1 MNRLKDSQQKISE
14 TYCNFHVP
22 PPHPR
27 PPPKKNMVSR
37 LTSLFSH
44 QGQGSVHKAGGSAKS
59 CWAKV
64 SLNKVCMPRTGSHTD
79 IAPKVSPWYPRCT
92 VAIRV
97 LEVLPCLG
105 KSSRGEKNTER
116 RWRIWQKWSKV
127 YWIPFFDGLTRR
139 DAAKRGP
146 PIESV
151 TPRMCQVALPN
162 TVMTSW

>member
-22 PPHPR
+22 PPHP
-27 PPPKKNMVSR
+27 PQKNMVSR

-44 QGQGSVHKAGGSAKS
+44 QGQGSLHKAGGSAKS

-105 KSSRGEKNTER
+105 KSSRGK
-116 RWRIWQKWSKV
+116 K
-127 YWIPFFDGLTRR
+127 
-139 DAAKRGP
+139 
-146 PIESV
+146 
-151 TPRMCQVALPN
+151 TPRGDDEFGKNGLKYIEFSILMVWLEGMQQCGAPIVKVWPPGCCQVALPN